1 MSLITDITNSGVKD
15 ELHITEQLLV
25 SGTSTFNSIQTSTIT
40 STARATL
47 DEIVVRNITV
57 TGTTSGT
64 DGKVFQGVQGEPG
77 EKGEKG
83 DTVVNAVILEDPVF
97 TGLTTIGS
105 AIKIT
110 QDDPGHMIYKTYASG
125 SVYGMGQYNGGI
137 LRLFTSDNNGAN
149 VSIRFSKFTGNSNT
163 YGGNSTTFDDM
174 MIIKNNGN
182 VGINKANPTE
192 KLDVNGNINCLA
204 LKINNT
210 SILHNTSFTGI
221 VTTGNVLQLGENGND
236 SVSKTLKFGGLFG
249 DNNYEHAVIEH
260 RIYEGTESSELLLF
274 KGNDQNDRIRMKGG
288 EIRFDTWSDDVNN
301 RTSVN
306 TKLMIT
312 TSGVMKHTAGNNSY
326 IEYGPNIDFSGKL
339 IVGSSKDSKLVNN
352 ATDAQVIVTS
362 GNLHIDAGQAKGLYI
377 NQYNTQSYVNMTGT
391 VTMNGTCNVAG
402 TLSCQGLNVNNV
414 SIQTI
419 INNATSRDNPTFT
432 GTLTSQ
438 NINCTSFN
446 LNNVSL
452 QNIIN
457 NSFAPTPFI
466 NMNISFTSSGFSRD
480 ENMPP
485 MYKINKEKDVSFR
498 GRVQRVPSRDMPGLV
513 IFQLPVGYR
522 PRFRVFCVV
531 SCSNNNGSFGTA
543 TIRINTDGIVNLEQ
557 MTQSLNYISFDGIR
571 YEAI

>member
-1 MSLITDITNSGVKD
+1 MSLIRDITNSGVKD
-15 ELHITEQLLV
+15 TLHITDQLVV
-25 SGTSTFNSIQTSTIT
+25 SGTSSFHSILTQNIKVSAVTEL
-40 STARATL
+40 ADL
-47 DEIVVRNITV
+47 VVRNISV
-57 TGTTSGT
+57 IGTTSGG
-64 DGKVFQGVQGEPG
+64 DGKVFAGARGEPGPPG
-77 EKGEKG
+77 EKGKDG
-83 DTVVNAVILEDPVF
+83 DTVVNAVNLEDPV
-97 TGLTTIGS
+97 
-105 AIKIT
+105 
-110 QDDPGHMIYKTYASG
+110 
-125 SVYGMGQYNGGI
+125 
-137 LRLFTSDNNGAN
+137 
-149 VSIRFSKFTGNSNT
+149 
-163 YGGNSTTFDDM
+163 
-174 MIIKNNGN
+174 
-182 VGINKANPTE
+182 
-192 KLDVNGNINCLA
+192 
-204 LKINNT
+204 
-210 SILHNTSFTGI
+210 FTGI
-221 VTTGNVLQLGENGND
+221 VTTGNVLQLGTNGNN
-236 SVSKTLKFGGLFG
+236 SVSKTLKFGGVFN
-249 DNNYEHAVIEH
+249 DNTYEHAVIEN
-260 RIYEGTESSELLLF
+260 RMYAIGTEHSELLLF
-274 KGNDQNDRIRMKGG
+274 KGNDKTPSLGGPDRIRMKGG
-288 EIRFDTWSDDVNN
+288 EIRFDLLESADND
-301 RTSVN
+301 RISEN
-306 TKLMIT
+306 TKFML
-312 TSGVMKHTAGNNSY
+312 TSDGSMKHTAGNNSY

>member
-1 MSLITDITNSGVKD
+1 MSLIRDITNSGVKD
-15 ELHITEQLLV
+15 VLHVTEQLVV
-25 SGTSTFNSIQTSTIT
+25 SGTSTFNTIET
-40 STARATL
+40 ENITVSAVTELADL
-47 DEIVVRNITV
+47 VVRNITV

-64 DGKVFQGVQGEPG
+64 DGQVFAGARGEPG

-83 DTVVNAVILEDPVF
+83 DTVVNEVD
-97 TGLTTIGS
+97 
-105 AIKIT
+105 
-110 QDDPGHMIYKTYASG
+110 M
-125 SVYGMGQYNGGI
+125 
-137 LRLFTSDNNGAN
+137 
-149 VSIRFSKFTGNSNT
+149 NS
-163 YGGNSTTFDDM
+163 
-174 MIIKNNGN
+174 
-182 VGINKANPTE
+182 P
-192 KLDVNGNINCLA
+192 L
-204 LKINNT
+204 
-210 SILHNTSFTGI
+210 FTGI

-236 SVSKTLKFGGLFG
+236 SVSKTLKFGGVYN
-249 DNNYEHAVIEH
+249 DNTYEHAVIEN
-260 RIYEGTESSELLLF
+260 RMYAIGTENSELLLF
-274 KGNDQNDRIRMKGG
+274 KGNDKTPSLGGPDRIRMKGG
-288 EIRFDTWSDDVNN
+288 EIRFDLLESADNN
-301 RTSVN
+301 RTSEN
-306 TKLMIT
+306 TKFML
-312 TSGVMKHTAGNNSY
+312 TSDGSMKHTAGNNSY
-326 IEYGPNIDFSGKL
+326 MEYGPNTDEGRLF
-339 IVGSSKDSKLVNN
+339 VGSCGDRTVPNN
-352 ATDAQVIVTS
+352 ATDAQVIVRS
-362 GNLHIDAGQAKGLYI
+362 GNLHLDAGHEKGVYI
-377 NQYNTQSYVNMTGT
+377 NNYNRQSYVNMTGA

-414 SIQTI
+414 SIQTL